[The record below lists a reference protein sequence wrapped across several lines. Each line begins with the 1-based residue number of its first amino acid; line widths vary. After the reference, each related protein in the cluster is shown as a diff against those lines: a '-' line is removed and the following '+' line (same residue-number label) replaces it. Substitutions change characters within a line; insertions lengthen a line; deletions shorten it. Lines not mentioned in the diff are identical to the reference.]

1 MYTVLADYLKT
12 EYASGEL
19 KWLIDLKKERVLPT
33 IFNNQLNVFQA
44 KMLNDCL
51 FQLLR
56 YMD

>member
-12 EYASGEL
+12 EL
-19 KWLIDLKKERVLPT
+19 KWLIDLKKESVLPT